1 MTSRFE
7 ENQIDS
13 PRLISE
19 MLLTH
24 VLGGQRIDLYANAN
38 RPATND
44 EREILRSYVKR
55 TLEHEPVQ
63 YIVGKAWFNGMEFT
77 VNSST
82 LIPRTCTE
90 TIVEQCLHICDTNS
104 FPAPPRIADIGTG
117 SGCIAISIAAN
128 TTSCTIVATDVSND
142 ALELATENAI
152 MHKVS
157 DKISFVQGDGMSPL
171 LGLEPFDIICSNP
184 PYIPEDEMEHL
195 DLNVKNWEP
204 ELSLAGGKNG
214 LELIEPILEF
224 APQCL
229 NSEGILLIELAMST
243 KDTVLELANA
253 NAGLRDA
260 VILRDRFGDD
270 RFLRAIK
277 HNP

>member
-38 RPATND
+38 RPATDD

-90 TIVEQCLHICDTNS
+90 TIVDQCLLVCDTNS

-171 LGLEPFDIICSNP
+171 LRLEPFDIICSNP
-184 PYIPEDEMEHL
+184 PYIPENEMAHL

-204 ELSLAGGKNG
+204 VLSLAGGKNG